1 MTYKLPPENLEA
13 REKKKTSWQGGPDSK
28 RISYARVFISFVCE
42 RTHRCKALKEA
53 GGAGLY
59 YNTDF

>member
-1 MTYKLPPENLEA
+1 MNCVQKTLRLD
-13 REKKKTSWQGGPDSK
+13 KKKEASCHGGSGSK

-59 YNTDF
+59 YNTEF